1 MLNMASEGLTFKT
14 HDRTDATQKP
24 FWQPAVEY
32 HEDPELYRQGGYC
45 PIVLYQELKDKRYS
59 IEYKLGFGGSAT
71 VWLARDNHS
80 PGICHVALKV
90 LTADATA
97 TSSEAQLL
105 RAVAAGPGTPS
116 RSIYVVNILDEFD
129 VVSANGTHRVLVLPV
144 TRSVTS
150 LSNPKIPFRS
160 VVKSLLN
167 GLNSIHSA
175 GIVHGGKIKPHLATL
190 LM

>member
-1 MLNMASEGLTFKT
+1 MASEGLSFKI

-24 FWQPAVEY
+24 FWRPAIEY
-32 HEDPELYRQGGYC
+32 HEDPERYRQGGYC
-45 PIVLYQELKDKRYS
+45 PIVLYQELKDKQYS

-80 PGICHVALKV
+80 PKICHVALKV
-90 LTADATA
+90 LTADATR

-105 RAVAAGPGTPS
+105 REVAASPGTPAS
-116 RSIYVVNILDEFD
+116 SVPYVVNILDEFE

-144 TRSVTS
+144 TRSIMS
-150 LSNPKIPFRS
+150 LFNPKVPFRS
-160 VVKSLLN
+160 VVKSLLY

-175 GIVHGGKIKPHLATL
+175 GIVHGGKNRLSSYNLTNIK
-190 LM
+190 